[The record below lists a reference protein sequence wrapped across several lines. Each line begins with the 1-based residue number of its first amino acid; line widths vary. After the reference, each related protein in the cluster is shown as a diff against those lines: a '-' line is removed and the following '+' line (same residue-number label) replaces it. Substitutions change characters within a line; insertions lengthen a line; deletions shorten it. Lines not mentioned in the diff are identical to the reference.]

1 MSDGRKRLSGAE
13 YKKRSKL
20 KHEEQER
27 VLKQTKKLDLF
38 FKTSSLPVGEKEK
51 TDKEEPESAL
61 PVCDSSDGDAIDA
74 NVIAGTS
81 RSETNE
87 TVTLSEIQVSSHSE
101 SEILSDTIDV
111 KSQSLKEFKKPTLA
125 ISLDKDPAFWV
136 LNDATRDSIAKNGFD
151 QNVGLDFTNSVRVYK
166 DQKRYLTKS
175 FFEGKLKNGE
185 VYERK
190 WMIYSKS
197 KGSVFCGPC
206 LAFNTKERSQFD
218 DKDGFNDW
226 KNGESRASHHQN
238 SPIHKSAVIT
248 LKARGL
254 TLNRVDNMLT
264 LQLDKETHYWRNV
277 LTRVVAAVK
286 ALTSRGLALRGDNE
300 IFGSNRNGNFLMVLE
315 LMSEFDPFLA
325 SHIAKYGNCGSGN
338 TNYLSSKTCDEVIEL
353 MAQKVRQVI
362 CEELKQSKYYSLIVD
377 STPDMSHV
385 DQLVL
390 AVRYVLSSGEP
401 CERFLTFI
409 PSAGHSAEGMF
420 KSVLNELENLQ
431 INIVDCR
438 GQSYDNASNMSGVY
452 NGLQAKI
459 KTKSPLALFI
469 PCAAHS
475 LNLVGLA
482 AAESCEEACT
492 FFMLLQEIYV
502 FFTCSTKRWECLT
515 SVMEESYQNNKTIK
529 KLCPTRWSARD
540 DACQSLRES
549 WEQVNTA
556 LMKIS
561 NDTTEKATTRCE
573 SRGILRRLERFETAF
588 MVCFWSTVLHRIHKV
603 SKAMQSGT
611 VDVLLVR
618 DLYGSLEEYF
628 MEQRNHFDSFETL
641 ATDISKTV
649 SYEKDTKRQ
658 LKRKVW
664 PDEDRIGEVTLPGR
678 DNLKI
683 NTFLPIIDSFVNEF
697 KKRKVAYEEFQ
708 DRFYF
713 LTQLCDEKTD
723 MGEELRKNAT
733 KLYQIYNNDLDSDL
747 IEECIHFKKHC
758 AVGLT
763 HPSEKSLEGIS
774 KFLKNNSL
782 QDVYP
787 NLDIAIRI
795 SLCIPATNCAG
806 ERSFSCLRRV
816 KNYLRTSISELR
828 LNSLSLLCIEANTT
842 KTLSYKDIINEFANK
857 KSRRKHCGVM
867 L

>member
-1 MSDGRKRLSGAE
+1 M
-13 YKKRSKL
+13 
-20 KHEEQER
+20 
-27 VLKQTKKLDLF
+27 
-38 FKTSSLPVGEKEK
+38 
-51 TDKEEPESAL
+51 
-61 PVCDSSDGDAIDA
+61 
-74 NVIAGTS
+74 
-81 RSETNE
+81 
-87 TVTLSEIQVSSHSE
+87 
-101 SEILSDTIDV
+101 
-111 KSQSLKEFKKPTLA
+111 
-125 ISLDKDPAFWV
+125 
-136 LNDATRDSIAKNGFD
+136 
-151 QNVGLDFTNSVRVYK
+151 YK
-166 DQKRYLTKS
+166 DQNRYLTKS
-175 FFEGKLKNGE
+175 LFERKFKNGE
-185 VYERK
+185 VHERK
-190 WMIYSKS
+190 WMIFSES

-206 LAFNTKERSQFD
+206 FAFNTKERSQFD

-226 KNGESRASHHQN
+226 KNGESRACHHEN
-238 SPIHKSAVIT
+238 SPIHKSAIIT
-248 LKARGL
+248 LKARGIS
-254 TLNRVDNMLT
+254 LNRVDSMLT

-300 IFGSNRNGNFLMVLE
+300 IFGSNRNGNFLMALE
-315 LMSEFDPFLA
+315 LISEFDPFLA
-325 SHIAKYGNCGSGN
+325 KHIEKYGNCGSGN
-338 TNYLSSKTCDEVIEL
+338 TNYLSSKTCDEVVEL
-353 MAQKVRQVI
+353 MAQHVRQVI
-362 CEELKQSKYYSLIVD
+362 CDELKQSKYYSLIVD

-390 AVRYVLSSGEP
+390 AVRYVSSDGGP

-420 KSVLNELENLQ
+420 KSVTKELENLQ
-431 INIVDCR
+431 IKIDDCR

-475 LNLVGLA
+475 LNLVGSA

-515 SVMEESYQNNKTIK
+515 SVMEESYQNKKTVK

-549 WEQVNTA
+549 WEEVHTA
-556 LMKIS
+556 LTKIS
-561 NDTTEKATTRCE
+561 NDTTEKALTRCE
-573 SRGILRRLERFETAF
+573 SQGILRRLERFETAF

-628 MEQRNHFDSFETL
+628 MEQRNHFDYFENL
-641 ATDISKTV
+641 AIDTSKTV

-658 LKRKVW
+658 PKRKVW
-664 PDEDRIGEVTLPGR
+664 PDEDRSGEVILTGR
-678 DNLKI
+678 DSLKI
-683 NTFLPIIDSFVNEF
+683 KTFLPIMDSFVCEF
-697 KKRKVAYEEFQ
+697 KKRKKAYDEFQ

-713 LTQLCDEKTD
+713 LTKLCDKKTD
-723 MGEELRKNAT
+723 TEEELRKNAT
-733 KLYQIYNNDLDSDL
+733 KLYQVYMNDLDADFV
-747 IEECIHFKKHC
+747 EECIHFQKHC
-758 AVGLT
+758 ALGID

-774 KFLKNNSL
+774 NFLRKNSL
-782 QDVYP
+782 HEVYP

-795 SLCIPATNCAG
+795 CLCIPATNCAG

-816 KNYLRTSISELR
+816 KNYLRTNISESR

-842 KTLSYKDIINEFANK
+842 QTLSYEDIINEFVIK
-857 KSRRKHCGVM
+857 KSRRKA